1 MTAFFANG
9 WHYIMG
15 LAVIGA
21 VSALAVTGTIAGAT
35 AMYVIDAVG
44 SALIGGGL
52 ALSTAA
58 APPGTVTT
66 TSTPV
71 ATVVSPGAGKAS

>member
-1 MTAFFANG
+1 MAAFFSTG
-9 WHYIMG
+9 WHYIIG

-21 VSALAVTGTIAGAT
+21 VSALAVTKTIDGST

-52 ALSTAA
+52 ALATPTGTPGTTTTTTAA
-58 APPGTVTT
+58 PTT
-66 TSTPV
+66 TIKVP
-71 ATVVSPGAGKAS
+71 